1 MQPPLKFITTYQ
13 ENPMLR
19 SMTGYGRT
27 EAADDTQK
35 LTAETRSVN
44 HRFLDISLRM
54 PKILYPLEQDIRKL
68 VSANVSRGKVDVN
81 LQFSAQN
88 NADAEI
94 QVDAGK
100 AQHLFNQLRRIQTD
114 AGIPGELDI
123 SCMLPFRDLFLKE
136 PDMKHD
142 MKLLWAFM
150 QPVIEQALGQ
160 LRQMQ
165 DTEGAALTADLSGRI
180 DFITE
185 QLNDITLRFP
195 EALAA
200 RQQALKERVGQ
211 LCENVTVDEQRMV
224 QEIALMADKSD
235 ITEELVR
242 AKSHINQFKTWLAA
256 SEAVGKKLDFLLQE
270 LNREINTIGS
280 KASDADIAL
289 KVVAAKN
296 ELEKIREQ
304 VQNVM

>member
-1 MQPPLKFITTYQ
+1 
-13 ENPMLR
+13 MLR
-19 SMTGYGRT
+19 SMTGYGRS
-27 EAADDTQK
+27 EQADDTRK
-35 LTAETRSVN
+35 LSAETRSVN
-44 HRFLDISLRM
+44 HRFLDISLRL
-54 PKILYPLEQDIRKL
+54 PKILYPLENDIRKL
-68 VSANVSRGKVDVN
+68 ISAHTSRGKVDVN
-81 LQFSAQN
+81 LQYSSQN
-88 NADAEI
+88 NGDVEV

-100 AQHLFNQLRRIQTD
+100 AKQLFNQLRQIQTD

-136 PDMKHD
+136 PDMQQD
-142 MKLLWAFM
+142 VQLLWAFI
-150 QPVIEQALGQ
+150 QPVIEQALVQ

-165 DTEGAALTADLSGRI
+165 DTEGAAITADLTGRI
-180 DFITE
+180 EFITG
-185 QLNDITLRFP
+185 LLDDITLRFP

-200 RQQALKERVGQ
+200 RQQALKDRVGQ
-211 LCENVTVDEQRMV
+211 LCENVTLDEQRMV
-224 QEIALMADKSD
+224 QEIALMADRSD

-242 AKSHINQFKTWLAA
+242 AKSHINQFKSWLAA

-280 KASDADIAL
+280 KASDADIAM

-304 VQNVM
+304 VQNIM

>member
-1 MQPPLKFITTYQ
+1 
-13 ENPMLR
+13 MLR
-19 SMTGYGRT
+19 SMTGYGRS
-27 EAADDTQK
+27 EVADDTKK
-35 LTAETRSVN
+35 LSAETRSVN

-54 PKILYPLEQDIRKL
+54 PKIMYPLEQDIRRL
-68 VSANVSRGKVDVN
+68 VSAHVSRGKVDVN
-81 LQFSAQN
+81 LQYSSQN
-88 NADAEI
+88 NGDVEV

-100 AQHLFNQLRRIQTD
+100 AKQLYNQLRQIQTD

-123 SCMLPFRDLFLKE
+123 ACMLPFRDLFLKE
-136 PDMKHD
+136 PDMQHD
-142 MKLLWAFM
+142 MKLLWAFIE
-150 QPVIEQALGQ
+150 PVIKEALVQ

-165 DTEGAALTADLSGRI
+165 DTEGGAITADLSGRI
-180 DFITE
+180 EFIAG
-185 QLNDITLRFP
+185 QLHDITLRFP

-200 RQQALKERVGQ
+200 RQQALKERVSQ
-211 LCENVTVDEQRMV
+211 LCESVTVDEQRML
-224 QEIALMADKSD
+224 QEIALMADRSD

-242 AKSHINQFKTWLAA
+242 AKSHISQFKSWLAS

-280 KASDADIAL
+280 KASDADIAM